1 MSTRTETR
9 VRLGPLLPQHRA
21 PLETLLHATRFFRDE
36 EIAVAL
42 EVFDAYCAAPDADY
56 SALAALRPDGQLAG
70 YAIYGRTPGTD
81 RTWDIY
87 WIAVA
92 PALQGAGIGTLLI
105 DEVER
110 RLHGRARMLLVETS
124 GQPLYAGTRAFYER
138 RGYREVARV
147 PDFYADGDD
156 RVILARRVS

>member
-1 MSTRTETR
+1 MNTTRQAYAR
-9 VRLGPLLPQHRA
+9 IAPLLPDHRA
-21 PLETLLHATRFFRDE
+21 QLEELVRMTGFFRDD

-42 EVFDAYCAAPDADY
+42 QVFDAYCAAPDADY
-56 SALAALRPDGQLAG
+56 SACAAMAHDGTLAG
-70 YAIYGRTPGTD
+70 YVVYGATPCTAG
-81 RTWDIY
+81 TWDIY

-92 PALQGAGIGTLLI
+92 AELQRAGIGTQLI

-110 RLHGRARMLLVETS
+110 RLDGVARMILVETS
-124 GQPLYAGTRAFYER
+124 GQPLYAATRAFYQR
-138 RGYREVARV
+138 RGYHEVARV

>member
-1 MSTRTETR
+1 MSTRPATDAR
-9 VRLGPLLPQHRA
+9 IAPLLPAHRA
-21 PLETLLHATRFFRDE
+21 PLEALLRDTRFFRE
-36 EIAVAL
+36 EEVAVAL

-56 SALAALRPDGQLAG
+56 SALAALLPDGALAG
-70 YAIYGRTPGTD
+70 YVVYGRTPGTD

-87 WIAVA
+87 WIAVS